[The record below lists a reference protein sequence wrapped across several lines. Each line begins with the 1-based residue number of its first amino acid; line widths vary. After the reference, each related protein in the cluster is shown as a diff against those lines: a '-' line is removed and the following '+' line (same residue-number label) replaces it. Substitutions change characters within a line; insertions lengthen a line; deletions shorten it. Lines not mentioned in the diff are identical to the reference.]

1 MDLKAMATQMLMA
14 KLGSSLGGGD
24 SNAIGNALSGLL
36 GNDDGDESSDLDLGS
51 IVSKLS
57 GGSGGIGGALQS
69 WLGDGDNDDVSE
81 SDITSALGADKISAF
96 AQQLGL
102 DEGSAASG
110 LKDLLPQLIDKN
122 SSGGSLLSGALGGLA
137 KNLFK

>member
-1 MDLKAMATQMLMA
+1 MDLKGMATQMLMA

-24 SNAIGNALSGLL
+24 SNVIGNALSGLL
-36 GNDDGDESSDLDLGS
+36 GNDDNDDNDIDLGS
-51 IVSKLS
+51 IVGKLS
-57 GGSGGIGGALQS
+57 GGGGVAGALQS

-81 SDITSALGADKISAF
+81 SDITNALGADKVSAF

-122 SSGGSLLSGALGGLA
+122 SSGGNLLSGALSGLA

>member
-36 GNDDGDESSDLDLGS
+36 GGDDGNDSDLDLGN

-57 GGSGGIGGALQS
+57 GGGIGGALES

-81 SDITSALGADKISAF
+81 SDITNALGADKVSAF

-122 SSGGSLLSGALGGLA
+122 SSGGNLLSGALGGLA